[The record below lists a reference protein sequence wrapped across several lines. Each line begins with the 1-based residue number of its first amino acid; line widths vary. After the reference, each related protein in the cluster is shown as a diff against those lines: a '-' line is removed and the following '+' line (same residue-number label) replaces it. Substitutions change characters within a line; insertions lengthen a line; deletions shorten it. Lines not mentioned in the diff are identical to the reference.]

1 MQTKCKAETYNS
13 YANVK
18 TYNCYAK
25 TFNYYAKTYK
35 RALWLLGCWWKCCE
49 TRRFGQDWSVQP
61 LRMHRRATE
70 ILYQPSWLL
79 SLHLWGW
86 SLVVRVLCSQGLQ
99 LYFRNINFWCFFTL
113 FKEATTMTF
122 IINPLHCSLETL
134 NFRCR
139 ITVRR
144 IGIFSPKNAVVMNM
158 ATCTTLQHAWS
169 ALTTT
174 ALSLRVRG
182 LV

>member
-35 RALWLLGCWWKCCE
+35 RALWLLGCWWQCCE
-49 TRRFGQDWSVQP
+49 TWSFNQDWSVQP
-61 LRMHRRATE
+61 LQMRKWRKDS
-70 ILYQPSWLL
+70 LYQPSWLL

-86 SLVVRVLCSQGLQ
+86 SLVSRQAFQKQWYLV
-99 LYFRNINFWCFFTL
+99 FFHIISL
-113 FKEATTMTF
+113 PWL
-122 IINPLHCSLETL
+122 INPGHYSLETL
-134 NFRCR
+134 YTHCR
-139 ITVRR
+139 ITVIR
-144 IGIFSPKNAVVMNM
+144 IGMFSLLAVVMNM
-158 ATCTTLQHAWS
+158 ATHTTLQHAWS

-174 ALSLRVRG
+174 ALSLRVRR